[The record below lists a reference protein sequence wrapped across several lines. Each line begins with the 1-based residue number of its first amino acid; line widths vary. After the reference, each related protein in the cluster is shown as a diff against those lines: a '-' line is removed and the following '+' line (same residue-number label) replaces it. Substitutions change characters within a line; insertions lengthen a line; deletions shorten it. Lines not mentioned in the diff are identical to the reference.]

1 MNKSIEEV
9 GIISRLSSLEN
20 KIMVVVDQA
29 EDNSTRIEELEAM
42 VSSMNEDITFL
53 QGVVQTQDKQIQ
65 HLKDKTIDLTAR
77 SMRNNIVIAR
87 LEGDTQEENC
97 MVSVFSFLQ
106 NKLKMEVEEVD
117 IKITSVWC
125 QMQQEAQ
132 TNGSAGLS
140 KVT

>member
-1 MNKSIEEV
+1 
-9 GIISRLSSLEN
+9 
-20 KIMVVVDQA
+20 MVVVDQA

-53 QGVVQTQDKQIQ
+53 QGVVQKQDKQIQ

-97 MVSVFSFLQ
+97 MVSLSFKISLKW
-106 NKLKMEVEEVD
+106 KLKRW
-117 IKITSVWC
+117 I
-125 QMQQEAQ
+125 
-132 TNGSAGLS
+132 
-140 KVT
+140 